1 MTIKRRIFISSPRD
15 EHLDDLR
22 NELKWAIVD
31 EIEKLG
37 YEAQV
42 FGSADG
48 GKGLAA
54 GKSWIP
60 DEANKVMRRC
70 VGAAILGFPI
80 WKGIEIM
87 NKENEV
93 PLVSE
98 YCHYEGALA
107 RAYRLPILS
116 VLEQGLKER
125 VFFVR
130 YGGDIPVRPPAQIG
144 KEWVSGDEFQNYL
157 EKWDE
162 RIRKRKD
169 VFLAYSSGSV
179 ETAQYIKGVLTK
191 LGVSTLDWKS
201 DFVGGPTILD
211 QINEAVNQT
220 SGGVFLF
227 TRDDML
233 MGAEELAAPRDNVV
247 FEAGI
252 FANSKGYERVLIVLE
267 EGAKLP
273 ADLGGI
279 VYVPM
284 ADKRNLVS
292 IEPQMKRFIDNVL

>member
-1 MTIKRRIFISSPRD
+1 MTIKHRIFISSPRD

-284 ADKRNLVS
+284 ADKRNLVN